1 MKYTKSIA
9 GFLFLNLLLV
19 FAMIFIANKSREIE
33 KKNNNLKIEI
43 SKISEDIKINKI
55 ELITHKN
62 SSYLSNLF
70 SIYFS
75 NKNISKIPNIFS
87 INEISKNE
95 NIKLVNTK
103 K

>member
-1 MKYTKSIA
+1 
-9 GFLFLNLLLV
+9 
-19 FAMIFIANKSREIE
+19 MIFIANKSREIE
-33 KKNNNLKIEI
+33 KKNNNLKMEI

-62 SSYLSNLF
+62 SSYLNNLF

-75 NKNISKIPNIFS
+75 TKNISKIPNIFS

>member
-95 NIKLVNTK
+95 NIKLVYTK